1 MHPVRM
7 GAARG
12 LGLTYLAR
20 RIGESWWTQKWW
32 TNGTKDRSLVEV
44 VLPALFGL
52 SLDVLHLL
60 LELLG
65 TCVLGGLEDAT
76 KGAAGEVVLDHAL
89 GLADGTLLLAGE
101 RGGQVEL
108 GCGAF
113 AFAHG

>member
-20 RIGESWWTQKWW
+20 RIGESWWTQQKKR
-32 TNGTKDRSLVEV
+32 TVGTKDRSLVEV

-52 SLDVLHLL
+52 GLDVLHLL

-76 KGAAGEVVLDHAL
+76 ERAASEVVLDHAL
-89 GLADGTLLLAGE
+89 
-101 RGGQVEL
+101 
-108 GCGAF
+108 
-113 AFAHG
+113 